1 MRKLISIVF
10 SLVSI
15 SFIFTSCL
23 KNDDEE
29 TTYSSEC
36 VITSYKL
43 GTLNKY
49 RTVTASDGSDSIVK
63 DTVTGSNYKF
73 TIDQRNLTIYNT
85 DSLPVG
91 TDITKVVATIG
102 VSGYSVTFTRND
114 SILTYSSTD
123 SLDYTNQM
131 QFTVHASD
139 GLASKTYTVKLNV
152 HQTYADSLMWSS
164 STVSNFPASQLE
176 NIKSIYHDGKI
187 IVFGQKDGALMMT
200 EASADDTNSWSAL
213 AATNGISGTADIN
226 NIVIFG
232 GKIYIVA
239 GKQMYVSDNGKD
251 WTAVEGSNNVNRLLA
266 ASSYEIFGVVDGN
279 FASYSNN
286 TWVVEGNTDI
296 ENLPETCVAFSSKKM
311 KHNATMEKVVLAG
324 INENNDSCGVVWNR
338 ISAEQAYAR
347 QGWSYLPN
355 EYINIYALPRLANL
369 NVLSYNDE
377 LYAFGGAGKMRST
390 SIDALSG
397 LYISGDEGITW
408 KTKTKKTTLPEELEG
423 VTREFTAVVDQKHN
437 AILIIFKNGNIWR
450 GFIPEIYIK

>member
-10 SLVSI
+10 SLLSI
-15 SFIFTSCL
+15 SLIFTSCL

-36 VITSYKL
+36 VITSYSL

-91 TDITKVVATIG
+91 TDISKVVAKISAT
-102 VSGYSVTFTRND
+102 GYAVTFTRND
-114 SILTYSSTD
+114 SILTFSSTD
-123 SLDYTNQM
+123 SLDYTKQL
-131 QFTVHASD
+131 QFTVHAND

-152 HQTYADSLMWSS
+152 HQTYTDSLMWSK

-176 NIKSIYHDGKI
+176 SMKSVYNNGKI
-187 IVFGQKDGALMMT
+187 IVLGIKNGALVMT
-200 EASADDTNSWSAL
+200 EASSDNTDSWSAL
-213 AATNGISGTADIN
+213 ATANGISGTADIN
-226 NIVIFG
+226 NIVTFG

-239 GKQMYVSDNGKD
+239 GKQMYASENGKD
-251 WTAVEGSNNVNRLLA
+251 WTAVEGSNNVSRLLA
-266 ASSYEIFGVVDGN
+266 TSSYEMFGVIDGN
-279 FASYSNN
+279 FASYSNGE
-286 TWVVEGNTDI
+286 WVVSGNTDI

-311 KHNATMEKVVLAG
+311 KHNATMEKVVLTG
-324 INENNDSCGVVWNR
+324 INESNDSCGVVWNKV
-338 ISAEQAYAR
+338 SAEQAYAR
-347 QGWSYLPN
+347 QDWSYLPV
-355 EYINIYALPRLANL
+355 EYINVYALPRLANL
-369 NVLSYNDE
+369 SVLSYNGE

-408 KTKTKKTTLPEELEG
+408 KKQTKKTTLPEEIEG
-423 VTREFTAVVDQKHN
+423 VTQDFTAVVDQKHN

>member
-200 EASADDTNSWSAL
+200 EASTDDTNSWSAL
-213 AATNGISGTADIN
+213 AAANGISGTADIN
-226 NIVIFG
+226 NIVLFG

-311 KHNATMEKVVLAG
+311 KHNATMEKVVL
-324 INENNDSCGVVWNR
+324 
-338 ISAEQAYAR
+338 
-347 QGWSYLPN
+347 
-355 EYINIYALPRLANL
+355 
-369 NVLSYNDE
+369 
-377 LYAFGGAGKMRST
+377 
-390 SIDALSG
+390 
-397 LYISGDEGITW
+397 
-408 KTKTKKTTLPEELEG
+408 
-423 VTREFTAVVDQKHN
+423 
-437 AILIIFKNGNIWR
+437 
-450 GFIPEIYIK
+450 